1 MSHGPGFG
9 NSCIRRSVSSN
20 RWPGS
25 LWLLR
30 ICLGLYYIALS
41 KEICH
46 RKTVKGSFNPSP
58 WEWHGSVLRLTSPS
72 SPVPQTEPTG
82 CLVGAQH
89 CGAGFREWKEEAS
102 DLWHVR
108 FGRANPR
115 VGGVRHSHRTGLS
128 QRGRTEGRAE
138 GGVGKRFWSGRQGNG
153 TQSCIH
159 RRSMTCCH
167 PRGIYLLQ
175 AGPL

>member
-25 LWLLR
+25 PWLLR
-30 ICLGLYYIALS
+30 ICLGLFYIALS

-46 RKTVKGSFNPSP
+46 RRTVRGSFNPSP
-58 WEWHGSVLRLTSPS
+58 RECCGSTLCLCSQS
-72 SPVPQTEPTG
+72 LLSHLEPTG

-89 CGAGFREWKEEAS
+89 CGAHFRQSEEEAS

-108 FGRANPR
+108 VGRANPR
-115 VGGVRHSHRTGLS
+115 VWPQCSHCTACPRG
-128 QRGRTEGRAE
+128 QRGEQSR
-138 GGVGKRFWSGRQGNG
+138 VGNNFWSGQRCLAHNPSG
-153 TQSCIH
+153 T
-159 RRSMTCCH
+159 
-167 PRGIYLLQ
+167 G
-175 AGPL
+175 G